1 MRLLCTG
8 SLNREGKTVYSYVQ
22 RSTLPSPTSFHPSFP
37 HHSNPPIIHHS
48 FPPLPSLNPSPHPIL
63 PLLHRPPHSTPPSAL
78 PHSSPPLTSTHTTT
92 WYPLLPWLYISLHFP
107 PPFPSHHLFPHF
119 IFSFSR
125 MKPMKHFANTQWTC
139 LSHQQ
144 FAICMRILQSKQAMK
159 TAPSSLCGA
168 APMQHN
174 RRRRSLW
181 EKTPRP
187 PSLKCRCNRITPRTT
202 SIWGRRMKHHQGS
215 DQ

>member
-1 MRLLCTG
+1 MYKCPLSRYPPPFTPHFFITPILL
-8 SLNREGKTVYSYVQ
+8 SLIT
-22 RSTLPSPTSFHPSFP
+22 PFHP
-37 HHSNPPIIHHS
+37 
-48 FPPLPSLNPSPHPIL
+48 
-63 PLLHRPPHSTPPSAL
+63 
-78 PHSSPPLTSTHTTT
+78 SPPLTSSHPSLHPSLYPSSHFTPPLTSLHATTCH
-92 WYPLLPWLYISLHFP
+92 PLLPWLYISLHFP
-107 PPFPSHHLFPHF
+107 PPLPSHHLFSHF
-119 IFSFSR
+119 IFSFFCR
-125 MKPMKHFANTQWTC
+125 MKQMKHFANTQWTC

-144 FAICMRILQSKQAMK
+144 FAICMWRLQSKQGMK

-168 APMQHN
+168 APMRHN

-187 PSLKCRCNRITPRTT
+187 PSLKCRCNRIMPRTT